1 MPDITF
7 SIHKDLIEE
16 KEIHPIPAKQNIP
29 DWYKKIEKF
38 KNQNPLDTTIK
49 ACVPVLDSITAGYLL
64 PLPQDM
70 MCQINF
76 WNESLKKIVN
86 LIHFGNK
93 NQFLGEACVRGYNLQ
108 NDAAEHKNEQ
118 VGGEKS
124 FYAQKNFGGTI
135 PKIINPF
142 MIKTPPGYSC
152 LFIPPMHRE
161 NDEFKILPAIV
172 DTDSFKDK
180 INFPFVFNLG
190 KKGSLNKLYK
200 IGTPYVQVIPFKRDD
215 WKMKFGTTN
224 AKGIFK
230 DWIGHQLQIIRS
242 YKDRIWSKKT
252 WN

>member
-7 SIHKDLIEE
+7 LVHKDLIEE
-16 KEIHPIPAKQNIP
+16 KEIYPIPAKQNIP
-29 DWYKKIEKF
+29 NWYKKIEKF

-86 LIHFGNK
+86 FIHFGTPND
-93 NQFLGEACVRGYNLQ
+93 FLREASERGYNLQ
-108 NDAAEHKNEQ
+108 DQAQEHHSNQ

-124 FYAQKNFGGTI
+124 FYSQKNFGGSI
-135 PKIINPF
+135 PKIVNPF
-142 MIKTPPGYSC
+142 KIKTPPGYSC

-172 DTDSFKDK
+172 DTDSFNDK

-200 IGTPYVQVIPFKRDD
+200 IGTPYVQVIPFKRES
-215 WKMKFGTTN
+215 WKMNVKEEEIN
-224 AKGIFK
+224 QAKITSLHSMRLI
-230 DWIGHQLQIIRS
+230 DI
-242 YKDRIWSKKT
+242 YKRKYWYKKS
-252 WN
+252 WK

>member
-38 KNQNPLDTTIK
+38 NYQNPLETTIK
-49 ACVPVLDSITAGYLL
+49 ACIPVLDSITAGYLL

-70 MCQINF
+70 MCQVNF

-86 LIHFGNK
+86 FIHFGQRNEFVDK
-93 NQFLGEACVRGYNLQ
+93 ASERGYGLQ
-108 NDAAEHKNEQ
+108 NTSNEHPSAQ

-124 FYAQKNFGGTI
+124 FYAQKNNGGHI
-135 PKIINPF
+135 PKIMNPF
-142 MIKTPPGYSC
+142 TIKTPPGYSC
-152 LFIPPMHRE
+152 LFVPPMHRE
-161 NDEFKILPAIV
+161 NDEFQILPAIV
-172 DTDSFKDK
+172 DTDSFVDK

-200 IGTPYVQVIPFKRDD
+200 IGTPYVQVIPFKRES
-215 WKMKFGTTN
+215 WKMSVKEDNIDQVKVTSLYRMRL
-224 AKGIFK
+224 I
-230 DWIGHQLQIIRS
+230 DI
-242 YKDRIWSKKT
+242 YKRKYWYKKS
-252 WN
+252 WK